1 MPTNSKRSVP
11 PSGVGYDDPR
21 YRVCERARSQEAE
34 TSPLDG
40 LGAAAILVI
49 LFLGLMFL

>member
-1 MPTNSKRSVP
+1 MHRDPKRSVP
-11 PSGVGYDDPR
+11 PSGVGHDDPR
-21 YRVCERARSQEAE
+21 YRVCERARSQETE